1 MKYCLCR
8 LTLFFRTSMIDYF
21 GKIDLTCIFSFS
33 YLLMLENLKNL
44 QASVFIYAHSFSQME
59 YYAPE
64 LH

>member
-1 MKYCLCR
+1 
-8 LTLFFRTSMIDYF
+8 MINYF

-44 QASVFIYAHSFSQME
+44 QATVFIYAHSFSQTE